1 MPSQNVRPKI
11 HIAIKFVQQN
21 PMPFSIALADCLSK
35 FDFWVA
41 YPKRFSVLNSEKS
54 IDEIQSQIKIKLDE
68 LLK

>member
-41 YPKRFSVLNSEKS
+41 YPKRFSV
-54 IDEIQSQIKIKLDE
+54 
-68 LLK
+68 